1 MSPDDYQKAWQA
13 ASAKT
18 RVSIDANSLRDAV
31 ARNERELRTAVSW
44 SDFGELAIWALLL
57 PVWIYLGVTTASP
70 WTWYLMVPAIV
81 WGAGLK
87 LGLRARL
94 KKRPCDPDASLVNG
108 VVDSLVLVEH
118 QIWSRRD
125 AFWWIQLPSALA
137 MMAFFL
143 HVSWQ
148 RREEWEGALLLS
160 AVGGATILVIYGFT
174 YYKGRRVVRRELEP
188 RRQELLALL
197 ASLRDEKIEE
207 SRDEYPLI
215 MGGEFGAGSCCTP
228 SPRRMLIA
236 GVVFVVL
243 LALGVGGILVARS
256 LEEGYPKESPF
267 TAVRWADTEPEVEVN
282 GEWFVL
288 MSLNGI
294 PADEIVAF
302 SQRTYGTLWR
312 KRFEE
317 DLVELLSR
325 MGHAP
330 DITVDLELQP
340 TERTE
345 TMRLEDVPMTR
356 ANRKAIRDAAKARA
370 RDEHLPEEKT
380 ESSMNDLNAEV
391 RDFSEGL
398 ERIRLDYG
406 FPAMTAFT
414 LRGVD
419 VVDRGTVGTRSR
431 KSDIPVAAD
440 APWHLGSNTK
450 AMTATVAGVLVEEG
464 LLTWDSTVGD
474 ILGEVAPDMNTA
486 HRDVTLTMLLQ
497 HRSGLLAN
505 LSWYTAPEDR
515 IACAAEILATS
526 PIKPGTYAYSN
537 AGYVVAGAMMEV
549 VTGKRWEELMEEKL
563 FEPLGMVNSSFG
575 APSKPGAPWGHRKAL
590 FGWRPVAPDTREA
603 DNALVLGPAGTVHA
617 TLDDY
622 AKFVAAHLAGAR
634 GEDGIVSAET
644 FATLHTPPEGG
655 DYAMG
660 WMVLE
665 RGWAGGRALSHSGSN
680 TMWFATVW
688 IAPEKNLAYFGATN
702 VGGKKAFG
710 AVDKVI
716 TALIARQDE

>member
-1 MSPDDYQKAWQA
+1 MSPDDFQKAWQSE
-13 ASAKT
+13 SAKT
-18 RVSIDANSLRDAV
+18 RVTVDTHSLFEAV
-31 ARNERELRTAVSW
+31 QRSEQQLRVAVSW
-44 SDFGELAIWALLL
+44 SDFGELSLWVLLL
-57 PVWIYLGVTTASP
+57 PVWVGLGVVTESP
-70 WTWYLMVPAIV
+70 WTWYLMVPVIM
-81 WGAGLK
+81 WGVGLK
-87 LGLRARL
+87 LGVRSRL
-94 KKRPCDPDASLVNG
+94 KKGPHDPSTSLVNG
-108 VVDSLVLVEH
+108 VVDSLILVEH
-118 QIWSRRD
+118 QIWSHRN
-125 AFWWIQLPSALA
+125 AFWWIQLPTAA
-137 MMAFFL
+137 VVMAVFL
-143 HVSWQ
+143 RFSWDM
-148 RREEWEGALLLS
+148 RDEPLGALLLS
-160 AVGGATILVIYGFT
+160 GVGGSAVIVIYGCT
-174 YYKGRRVVRRELEP
+174 YLMGRRIVRVQLEP

-197 ASLRDEKIEE
+197 NSLGDERAEE
-207 SRDEYPLI
+207 VDGEYPLL
-215 MGGEFGAGSCCTP
+215 MGGEMGRGIHCTP
-228 SPRRMLIA
+228 GPRRMVLGGIAFLI
-236 GVVFVVL
+236 L
-243 LALGVGGILVARS
+243 SALGVWGVFVARD
-256 LEEGYPKESPF
+256 LEADYPKVSPF
-267 TAVRWADTEPEVEVN
+267 SAVRWDEDQPEVALDETWYHLV
-282 GEWFVL
+282 
-288 MSLNGI
+288 SLDGI
-294 PADEIVAF
+294 PAAEMVAF
-302 SQRTYGTLWR
+302 SQQTYGALWR

-330 DITVDLELQP
+330 GNTVDLELQLLGQ
-340 TERTE
+340 TEIE
-345 TMRLEDVPMTR
+345 VLEDVPMTR
-356 ANRKAIRDAAKARA
+356 ANRKAIRDAAKAGA
-370 RDEHLPEEKT
+370 RDKHLPEENT
-380 ESSMNDLNAEV
+380 ESSMNDLNAEG

-398 ERIRLDYG
+398 ERIRSDYG

-414 LRGVD
+414 LRGAD
-419 VVDRGTVGTRSR
+419 VVDRATVGTRSR
-431 KSDIPVAAD
+431 KSDIPVTAD

-464 LLTWDSTVGD
+464 HLTWDSTVGD
-474 ILGEVAPDMNTA
+474 ILGEVAPDMNRA

-537 AGYVVAGAMMEV
+537 TGYVVAGAMMEV

-590 FGWRPVAPDTREA
+590 FGWRPIAPDTRQS
-603 DNALVLGPAGTVHA
+603 DNALVVGPAGTVHA
-617 TLDDY
+617 TMDDY

-710 AVDKVI
+710 AVDKTI
-716 TALIARQDE
+716 TALIERQGE